1 MKTLKRYGRR
11 LATGTITI
19 IGLVVAYGTMAQGT
33 LPTVAPPSRGASTTN
48 YIQMLQDYAYDI
60 FIFAGLLLGTLAF
73 IYVVRNT
80 LETYSQ
86 VPENKATMGGVGLQ
100 AGAGVL
106 ILVFIVFLLTEAA
119 TVL

>member
-1 MKTLKRYGRR
+1 MNRLQTYGRR
-11 LATGTITI
+11 LAAGMVAI
-19 IGLVVAYGTMAQGT
+19 IGWLVSYGVMGQA
-33 LPTVAPPSRGASTTN
+33 LPTVAPPSRGGAAGN
-48 YIQMLQDYAYDI
+48 YIETLQNYAYDI

-86 VPENKATMGGVGLQ
+86 VPEGRSSMATVGLH
-100 AGAGVL
+100 AGVGVL

-119 TVL
+119 GIL

>member
-1 MKTLKRYGRR
+1 MNTVKRYGRR
-11 LATGTITI
+11 LTAGAVAI
-19 IGLVVAYGTMAQGT
+19 IGSVVAYGVMAQA
-33 LPTVAPPSRGASTTN
+33 LPTVAPPSRGGATGN
-48 YIQMLQDYAYDI
+48 YIETLQNYAYDI

-86 VPENKATMGGVGLQ
+86 VPEGRATMGGVGLQ

-106 ILVFIVFLLTEAA
+106 ILVFIIFLLTEAA
-119 TVL
+119 GVL